1 MPHKTLLQK
10 KLHTMTRTNNSNHD
24 TTRTAHATQRRRTQ
38 LSGFWRRRC
47 AAGQWVRPA
56 LAGRRRRAASRG
68 AVAAGP
74 TQDHDGVAAGSLATA
89 AETLPAQAR
98 CQGELAA
105 RPAATAAE
113 TLPTRRAWDH
123 DRVAASSLATAAE
136 TLPAQA
142 RCQGRLA
149 ARPAATA
156 AGTLPTRRTQCQ
168 GGVAAGVAA
177 TVAEILGVHMPR
189 WRNPVP
195 EPLLRPAAG
204 TPQRQAR
211 QWCGRGLATGASLPR
226 HGAAAACHGGTWWT
240 ARQCAASVTKRSKAV
255 RRAVQ
260 YPVPELYPCL
270 HLPRYCINGEHAH
283 SVRF

>member
-24 TTRTAHATQRRRTQ
+24 KTRTAHATQRRRTQ

-74 TQDHDGVAAGSLATA
+74 TRDHDGVAAGSLATA

-98 CQGELAA
+98 CQGGLAA

-113 TLPTRRAWDH
+113 
-123 DRVAASSLATAAE
+123 
-136 TLPAQA
+136 
-142 RCQGRLA
+142 
-149 ARPAATA
+149 
-156 AGTLPTRRTQCQ
+156 TLPTRRTQCQ

-177 TVAEILGVHMPR
+177 TVAEILRVHMPR

-283 SVRF
+283 SVRS